1 MLHASCFMQCVPAL
15 LLVGLAHSIGWGI
28 RGNFGHE
35 YGAMIPGA
43 LSALAL
49 CIALPWS
56 FLRERAALVG
66 FAGAIGWSFGGSMSY
81 GQLIG
86 MTAADTL
93 PHSAYGFAMLGVIGF
108 LWALVGGAA
117 VGLAVSRPVAR
128 VAAFVPPLLCVF
140 VAWAA
145 LDAVTAFVPEAN
157 LDRLSWWD
165 TDWLGVLVALLAIVA
180 YREFARRDEAGGL
193 MLWMAVGWW
202 AGFLLLTV
210 ILGLHMTPPRSD
222 NWAGSVGMGVA
233 LVAWLLR
240 RHEREVLRAALVTG
254 VAGGLGF
261 MTGQGIANMGR
272 AVVPDL
278 NWWSVMEQSFGFIAG
293 AGLLLAMRT
302 LVARTP
308 APAEPPAPDADR
320 DAAPAWTEGV
330 AVGFLLLGVSWLNIR
345 KNPAMWLRNGVV
357 AERMGPFAIETWLLL
372 AYLLIAI
379 IVVLAVRAHLR
390 RGLEVVPATPLGRA
404 QMLFLGVLWVIVI
417 GNLSRYLPFPEGRLV
432 TEGVIH
438 LNAVIV
444 SGMGVLM
451 PRLGEAGRRLD
462 ETPPT

>member
-1 MLHASCFMQCVPAL
+1 MQFVPAL
-15 LLVGLAHSIGWGI
+15 LLVALAHSIGWGI

-49 CIALPWS
+49 CIALPWPL
-56 FLRERAALVG
+56 LRERAALVG

-93 PHSAYGFAMLGVIGF
+93 AHSAYGFAMLGAIGF
-108 LWALVGGAA
+108 LGALVGGAA
-117 VGLAVSRPVAR
+117 VGLAVSWRAAR
-128 VAAFVPPLLCVF
+128 VAAFVPPLLSVF

-145 LDAVTAFVPEAN
+145 LDAVTSLVPEAT

-180 YREFARRDEAGGL
+180 YRVVARRDEASEL

-202 AGFLLLTV
+202 TGFLLLTV
-210 ILGLHMTPPRSD
+210 ALGLHMTPPRSD
-222 NWAGSVGMGVA
+222 NWAGSVGMGIA

-240 RHEREVLRAALVTG
+240 HHEREVLRAALVTG
-254 VAGGLGF
+254 MAGGLGF
-261 MTGQGIANMGR
+261 MIGQGIANTGR
-272 AVVPDL
+272 AFVPDL

-293 AGLLLAMRT
+293 AGLLRAMRT

-308 APAEPPAPDADR
+308 AVAEPPAPDADR
-320 DAAPAWTEGV
+320 DIAPAWTEGV

-357 AERMGPFAIETWLLL
+357 PERMGPFAIETWLLL
-372 AYLLIAI
+372 AYLLVAGL
-379 IVVLAVRAHLR
+379 VVLAIRAHLR
-390 RGLEVVPATPLGRA
+390 RGLELVPVTSLGRA
-404 QMLFLGVLWVIVI
+404 QLLFLGVLWIIVI

-438 LNAVIV
+438 VNAVIV
-444 SGMGVLM
+444 SGLAMLETRVGEAER
-451 PRLGEAGRRLD
+451 RLG